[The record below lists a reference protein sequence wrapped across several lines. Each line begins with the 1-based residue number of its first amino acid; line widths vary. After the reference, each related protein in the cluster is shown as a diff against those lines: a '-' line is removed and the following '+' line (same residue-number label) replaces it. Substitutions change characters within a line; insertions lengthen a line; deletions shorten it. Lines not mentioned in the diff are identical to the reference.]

1 MVMIDKTNFQP
12 FFADVSVRPI
22 TRAADNC
29 CRKGQPQPA
38 PHELRPLHFVN
49 RGGFTSAGIS
59 LQVRQ
64 SLQNCNVW
72 QDIFHGNQQAVEPL
86 VLLFQSV
93 ALVPRAKF
101 AAEMLREIRSVSL
114 RALAVKLEP

>member
-1 MVMIDKTNFQP
+1 M
-12 FFADVSVRPI
+12 SVRPI
-22 TRAADNC
+22 TRAADNHC
-29 CRKGQPQPA
+29 KKGQPQPA
-38 PHELRPLHFVN
+38 PHELRPIHFIN

-86 VLLFQSV
+86 ALLFQSL
-93 ALVPRAKF
+93 ALVLRAKF
-101 AAEMLREIRSVSL
+101 PAELPREIRSVSL